1 MLTKDILENKK
12 SKKKYKMGYSPE
24 TLNFKYKVKDI
35 YEEEKP
41 KKKKVDPLYQIMINQ
56 AQAKYPYVQSEEDAL
71 KRLMQDWTFRDH
83 EVNKKQE
90 TQMKQLK
97 KDIADL
103 QDELHELKRTL
114 KQADQGKHSK

>member
-1 MLTKDILENKK
+1 
-12 SKKKYKMGYSPE
+12 
-24 TLNFKYKVKDI
+24 
-35 YEEEKP
+35 
-41 KKKKVDPLYQIMINQ
+41 MINQ